1 LTGPVRHQHQTG
13 LHALAAFTMMSV
25 LCALAPSALAEKADR
40 QAPTNIDSDKLDH
53 DDKTKRTIFMGNVVL
68 TKGSLILRGDRLE
81 LQQLPDGKIEAV
93 VTGKPA
99 RFRQKREAVAEW
111 MEGEGTQID
120 YSDQTEIAILTGNAV
135 MRRVGPDKKLDRV
148 AGDRLRYNNVTEF
161 YEVEIKP
168 GQPRARMTLMPRE
181 AQP

>member
-1 LTGPVRHQHQTG
+1 MTEAHCHQPYRTVRG
-13 LHALAAFTMMSV
+13 LLV
-25 LCALAPSALAEKADR
+25 VGLCMGLCSLSPPAQAEKADR

-53 DDKTKRTIFMGNVVL
+53 DDKTKRSIFTGNVVL

-81 LQQLPDGKIEAV
+81 LQQLPDGRAQAV

-111 MEGEGTQID
+111 MEGEGALIT
-120 YSDQTEIAILTGNAV
+120 YNDQTEIAVLTGNAV
-135 MRRVGPDKKLDRV
+135 MRRVGPAHELDRV
-148 AGDRLRYNNVTEF
+148 SGDRLRYNNITEF

>member
-1 LTGPVRHQHQTG
+1 VTGVRCHQPHTRIQNWLVVG
-13 LHALAAFTMMSV
+13 LIALVGALPPAAQ
-25 LCALAPSALAEKADR
+25 AEKADR

-53 DDKTKRTIFMGNVVL
+53 DDKTKRTIFTGNVVL

-81 LQQLPDGKIEAV
+81 LQQLPDGKAQAV
-93 VTGKPA
+93 ITGQPA

-111 MEGEGTQID
+111 MEGEGAQID

-135 MRRVGPDKKLDRV
+135 MRRVGPDKELDRV

>member
-1 LTGPVRHQHQTG
+1 MTGSLCQQPRG
-13 LHALAAFTMMSV
+13 V
-25 LCALAPSALAEKADR
+25 LCRFLTAGLFGMLWVMSPMAHAEKADR
-40 QAPTNIDSDKLDH
+40 QAPTHIDSDKLDH
-53 DDKTKRTIFMGNVVL
+53 DDKTKRTIFTGNVVL

-81 LQQLPDGKIEAV
+81 LQQLPDGKAQAV
-93 VTGKPA
+93 ITGKPA

-111 MEGEGTQID
+111 MEGEGAQID

-135 MRRVGPDKKLDRV
+135 MRRVGPDKELDRV
-148 AGDRLRYNNVTEF
+148 AGDRLRYNNITEF

-181 AQP
+181 PQP